1 MIGNYERNLFEQ
13 QTPYLQWL
21 KERKTKQMIKKESI
35 KGKQIIKLPFFSC
48 EDSVKEVVKES
59 PEVLRNTHIVV
70 FYGANGVLEK
80 DAECFFAEY
89 FDKHEDVVLAYA
101 DEDYLG
107 GLQEFY
113 GEKVQETEYSGE
125 YHFNNT
131 SYFRGEPWFKP
142 DYSPDT
148 LRSFFYYG
156 NVFAIRGAVLAEVL
170 ATESQQNIY
179 DMVIA
184 LSKKYDYAGHI
195 SEILF
200 TNGVKMQEKH
210 SGLGDEVDC
219 ACENESLISNENTK
233 KEINGLCKQNLDNK
247 LISVVIP
254 SKDNSNILKTCLL
267 SLVEYTDYPYYEIIL
282 VDNGSTEQELKCI
295 RELIGI
301 PELVTVIWIPTH
313 IFTHRFP
320 VLSASQLMKSL

>member
-21 KERKTKQMIKKESI
+21 KERKTKQMINKEFI

-48 EDSVKEVVKES
+48 EDSVKEIVKES
-59 PEVLRNTHIVV
+59 PEVLHNTHIVV

-113 GEKVQETEYSGE
+113 GEKVQETEYSFE
-125 YHFNNT
+125 YQFNNT

-170 ATESQQNIY
+170 AEEKQQNIY
-179 DMVIA
+179 DMI
-184 LSKKYDYAGHI
+184 LTLDEKYEYAGHV

-200 TNGVKMQEKH
+200 TNEVKMQEKQD
-210 SGLGDEVDC
+210 GL
-219 ACENESLISNENTK
+219 K
-233 KEINGLCKQNLDNK
+233 KITALADKMKVLLQMKIQKEKQKDYANKKRIIN
-247 LISVVIP
+247 
-254 SKDNSNILKTCLL
+254 
-267 SLVEYTDYPYYEIIL
+267 
-282 VDNGSTEQELKCI
+282 
-295 RELIGI
+295 
-301 PELVTVIWIPTH
+301 
-313 IFTHRFP
+313 
-320 VLSASQLMKSL
+320 